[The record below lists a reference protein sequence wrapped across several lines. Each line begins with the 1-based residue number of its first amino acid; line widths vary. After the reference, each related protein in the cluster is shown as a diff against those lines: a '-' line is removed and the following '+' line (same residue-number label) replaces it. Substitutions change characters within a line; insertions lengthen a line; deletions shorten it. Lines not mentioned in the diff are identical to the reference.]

1 MALRQVLQQV
11 LLRQRRVLGPSRMSV
26 AQAETELVVR
36 VAVVADLRHHLRVMV
51 LRAETALQLGVG
63 VGVEVLRA

>member
-1 MALRQVLQQV
+1 MALRQVPQQV

-26 AQAETELVVR
+26 AQAEAELVVR

-51 LRAETALQLGVG
+51 LRAETALQVGVG